1 MKKIALKQGVIAVAL
16 TLASSHVVLAQD
28 TDAAGK
34 PLEKVVITGSN
45 LKRIDTET
53 ATPVQILR
61 REEINRLGVNSVRD
75 MIDTLTSS
83 NTSAYG
89 SSLSD
94 IGGSNSFAGGASSAS
109 LRNLGKQST
118 LILLN
123 SRRVA
128 PYALAD
134 YNEVFTNLDSLPLD
148 AIDRIEV
155 LRNGGS
161 AVYGSDAVAGV
172 INIITRSD
180 FQGVQVRANYQ
191 QSVANEQFNTKT
203 ASITG
208 GFGDF
213 NKDGYNVLANV
224 EVFKRGSVIWR
235 DVLDD
240 INPAYGAKFSAVA
253 PKSGLMFGNR
263 GAPSTYSY
271 PGNLIGQGPV
281 DGCTTISA
289 AGLCVYDRF
298 ARFEAIPKA
307 DRVNALVSGKLNLG
321 NGTEGYA
328 EALYSKTK
336 TEYIGAAGTYGSAN
350 PDVIWGN
357 PSNGQG
363 KLFGY
368 RFLSPDSP
376 LNTTGEPLEL
386 RYRWADA
393 PSNNPNDSDQYRV
406 LAGLRG
412 QLWNKYDWDTA
423 VGVMGSK
430 TKSRSYGS
438 ISDSGFKAVIGDY
451 TKTLAGNPD
460 CEANF
465 PGYCEYTA
473 ADPNFFNHGYKLG
486 QKNSAEVLR
495 QLFPEQGYDGKIT
508 QYFID
513 GKITG
518 EVGKIGDRA
527 IGLAVGGE
535 VRHEKFKITP
545 TDNLRNGDIIG
556 YGAAMADAS
565 RSTQAVFSEI
575 NLPVTSQL
583 EVVGAARV
591 DKFPG
596 FKTHASP
603 KVAARFEATP
613 ALLFRAT
620 YEGGFRAPNLTESAQ
635 SSKFAFDNSVNDP
648 KRCSQARRLADDL
661 RAAAAALPDSD
672 PNQALQLARA
682 DTVQSNECSG
692 GVASI
697 VRNNPNLKPET
708 THSATVGFVLE
719 PVKGSSLSLDYW
731 RIERKDEIGLK
742 STADLLAAEADQAP
756 GVINRQPLTQDK
768 TFTAA
773 EQAKY
778 GVTVGPLAS
787 TSGQFENVSRT
798 KTSGVDLGGTSR
810 FNTPYGR
817 LDLGANATYLL
828 SLKNFSSTL
837 NNYGDNLAGRYG
849 YSKLVANISAT
860 LQTGKLSNNLRLVY
874 NSKTSLNTDY
884 FDDVYTSAGCTDL
897 KWSADECQVKAYK
910 RLDYN
915 VSYSGIKD
923 LTLSLYVRNLTN
935 RRPPLDLRNFADGG
949 GGVIPQNTDD
959 VQGRIVRVTAE
970 YKFR

>member
-1 MKKIALKQGVIAVAL
+1 MNKIALKTSVIAVAL
-16 TLASSHVVLAQD
+16 TLASSQVVLAQED
-28 TDAAGK
+28 STK
-34 PLEKVVITGSN
+34 PIEKVVITGSN
-45 LKRIDTET
+45 IKRIDAET

-61 REEINRLGVNSVRD
+61 REDISRLGVNSVRD
-75 MIDTLTSS
+75 VIDTLTSS
-83 NTSAYG
+83 T

-94 IGGSNSFAGGASSAS
+94 IGGSNSFASGASSAS

-134 YNEVFTNLDSLPLD
+134 YNEVFTNLDALPLD
-148 AIDRIEV
+148 AIDRVEV

-161 AVYGSDAVAGV
+161 AIYGSDAVAGV
-172 INIITRSD
+172 INIITRND
-180 FQGVQVRANYQ
+180 FQGVQARGNWE
-191 QSVANEQFNTKT
+191 QSVANEQFKTKT
-203 ASITG
+203 ASITA

-213 NKDGYNVLANV
+213 NKDGYNVLANI
-224 EVFKRGSVIWR
+224 EVFKRDSVIWR

-240 INPAYGAKFSAVA
+240 INPAYGQKFSAVA

-263 GAPSTYSY
+263 GAPSTFSY
-271 PGNLIGQGPV
+271 PGNFIGQGPV
-281 DGCTTISA
+281 PGCTTLNA

-321 NGTEGYA
+321 NGTESYT
-328 EALYSKTK
+328 EVLYSKTK
-336 TEYIGAAGTYGSAN
+336 TNYVSAAGTYGSTNA
-350 PDVIWGN
+350 DSIWGD
-357 PSNGQG
+357 PSTGLG
-363 KLFGY
+363 KQFGY

-386 RYRWADA
+386 RYRYADA
-393 PSNNPNDSDQYRV
+393 PVGNPNDSDQYRV
-406 LAGLRG
+406 LTGLRG
-412 QLWNKYDWDTA
+412 SLNGKWDWDSA
-423 VGVMGSK
+423 VGIMGSK

-438 ISDSGFKAVIGDY
+438 VSDSGFKAVIGDY
-451 TKTLAGNPD
+451 TKTLAGDPT

-486 QKNSAEVLR
+486 QKNSDEVLR

-513 GKITG
+513 GKISG

-527 IGLAVGGE
+527 IALAVGGE

-545 TDNLRNGDIIG
+545 TANLLAGDIVG
-556 YGAAMADAS
+556 YGAATADAS
-565 RSTQAVFSEI
+565 RTTEAVFTEV
-575 NLPVTSQL
+575 NVPVTEKL
-583 EVVGAARV
+583 ELIGAARV

-596 FKTHASP
+596 FKTHVSP
-603 KVAARFEATP
+603 KVAARWEVTP
-613 ALLFRAT
+613 ALLLRGT

-635 SSKFAFDNSVNDP
+635 SSKFAFNTGTVDP
-648 KRCSQARRLADDL
+648 KRCDQAQALASDL
-661 RAAAAALPDSD
+661 RKSANALPPSD

-682 DTVQSNECSG
+682 DIVEQNECSK
-692 GVASI
+692 GVASV
-697 VRNNPNLKPET
+697 VRNNPSLKPEV

-719 PVKGSSLSLDYW
+719 PVKGTNLSLDYW

-742 STADLLAAEADQAP
+742 STDDLLAAEADQAP
-756 GVINRQPLTQDK
+756 GVINRAPLSQDK

-778 GVTVGPLAS
+778 GVTAGSLLS
-787 TSGQFENVSRT
+787 TTGKFENVSRT
-798 KTSGVDLGGTSR
+798 KTSGFDLGGASR
-810 FNTPYGR
+810 INTRYGR
-817 LDLGANATYLL
+817 LDLGLNATYLL
-828 SLKNFSSTL
+828 DLKNFSSTL
-837 NNYGDNLAGRYG
+837 NDYGDNLAGRYG
-849 YSKLVANISAT
+849 YSKLVANMTAT
-860 LQTGKLSNNLRLVY
+860 LQTGDFTNGLRLVY

-884 FDDVYTSAGCTDL
+884 FDDTYTLDGCKAK
-897 KWSADECQVKAYK
+897 KWSADECQVKAFE

-915 VSYSGIKD
+915 ISYSGIKN
-923 LTLSLYVRNLTN
+923 LTLSMYLRNVTN
-935 RRPPLDLRNFADGG
+935 RRPPVDLRAFNSGG
-949 GGVIPQNTDD
+949 GGVIPQDTAD
-959 VQGRIVRVTAE
+959 VTGRMVRVTAE

>member
-1 MKKIALKQGVIAVAL
+1 LKKIALKQGVIAVAL

-61 REEINRLGVNSVRD
+61 REDINRLGVNSVRD
-75 MIDTLTSS
+75 MIDTLTSA
-83 NTSAYG
+83 T

-94 IGGSNSFAGGASSAS
+94 IGGSNSFASGASSAS

-134 YNEVFTNLDSLPLD
+134 YNEVFTNLDALPLD

-172 INIITRSD
+172 INIITRND

-203 ASITG
+203 ASITA
-208 GFGDF
+208 GFGDYG
-213 NKDGYNVLANV
+213 KDGYNVLANV
-224 EVFKRGSVIWR
+224 EVFRRGSVIWR

-240 INPAYGAKFSAVA
+240 MNPAYGNKFTAVA
-253 PKSGLMFGNR
+253 PKSGAMFGNR
-263 GAPSTYSY
+263 GAPSTFSY
-271 PGNLIGQGPV
+271 PGNFIGQGPV
-281 DGCTTISA
+281 PGCTTLNA
-289 AGLCVYDRF
+289 AGQCVYDRF
-298 ARFEAIPKA
+298 ARFEAVPKA

-336 TEYIGAAGTYGSAN
+336 TDYITAAGTYGSTN
-350 PDVIWGN
+350 PDTIWGN
-357 PSNGQG
+357 PGTGQG

-386 RYRWADA
+386 RYRYADA
-393 PSNNPNDSDQYRV
+393 PAGNPNDSDQYRV
-406 LAGLRG
+406 LTGLRG
-412 QLWNKYDWDTA
+412 QLGGKYDWDTA
-423 VGVMGSK
+423 IGIMGSK
-430 TKSRSYGS
+430 TKSRSYGT

-451 TKTLAGNPD
+451 TKTLAGNAD

-486 QKNSAEVLR
+486 QVNSPEVLK

-518 EVGKIGDRA
+518 EVGAIGDRA
-527 IGLAVGGE
+527 IGVAVGGE
-535 VRHEKFKITP
+535 VRHEKFNITP
-545 TDNLRNGDIIG
+545 TANLLSGDIVG
-556 YGAAMADAS
+556 YGVATADAS
-565 RSTQAVFSEI
+565 RTTEAIFSEV
-575 NLPVTSQL
+575 NLPVTRQL
-583 EVVGAARV
+583 ELVGAARI
-591 DKFPG
+591 DKMPG
-596 FKTHASP
+596 FKAHASP

-635 SSKFAFDNSVNDP
+635 SSKFAFDNGVTDP
-648 KRCSQARRLADDL
+648 KRCNQAQALAGDL
-661 RAAAAALPDSD
+661 RTAANALPSSD

-682 DTVQSNECSG
+682 DTVEQNECSG

-708 THSATVGFVLE
+708 TRSATVGFVIE
-719 PVKGSSLSLDYW
+719 PVKGTSLSLDYW
-731 RIERKDEIGLK
+731 HIERKDEIGLK
-742 STADLLAAEADQAP
+742 STNDLLAAEADQAP
-756 GVINRQPLTQDK
+756 GVVNRQPLSQDK
-768 TFTAA
+768 SFTAA

-778 GVTVGPLAS
+778 GVTAGPLAS
-787 TSGQFENVSRT
+787 TSGRFENVSRT
-798 KTSGVDLGGTSR
+798 KTSGVDLGGSSR
-810 FNTPYGR
+810 FDTRYGR

-828 SLKNFSSTL
+828 DLKNFSSTL
-837 NNYGDNLAGRYG
+837 NDYGDNLAGRYG
-849 YSKLVANISAT
+849 YSKMVANISAT
-860 LQTGKLSNNLRLVY
+860 LQTGKISNNLRLVY

-884 FDDVYTSAGCTDL
+884 FDDSYTSEGCTAK
-897 KWSADECQVKAYK
+897 KWNADECQVKAYK

-915 VSYSGIKD
+915 LAYSGIKD

-935 RRPPLDLRNFADGG
+935 RRPPVDLRAFNSDG
-949 GGVIPQNTDD
+949 GGVIPQSTED
-959 VQGRIVRVTAE
+959 VQGRVVRVTAE